1 MYRIIEFSLYRGWYE
16 QNGLWFYFDC
26 GKPLTGWQ
34 YLDGQWQYMD
44 GYGVRWVKDGHVGD
58 MSYIPLPDFDMSG
71 EEIIGLSF

>member
-1 MYRIIEFSLYRGWYE
+1 
-16 QNGLWFYFDC
+16 
-26 GKPLTGWQ
+26 
-34 YLDGQWQYMD
+34 MD